1 MKTNN
6 EHANLKNGV
15 ISAASMDSSEVSAKY
30 TRKKHIDLALFIV
43 IFAMICFGFVM
54 LFSASMTEGFA
65 SENDPMHFITKHFV
79 FTAVGTVLALFI
91 AVLVPVRWF
100 DRLWL
105 VVFLYAVTTALLI
118 LILLS
123 DYIPANPIID
133 AISLNGASRWISI
146 LGMQFQPTEIA
157 KFSMIFCFAGYISW
171 AGRKR
176 GSHGFSK
183 KTAIGQ
189 AFFDGWI
196 HIVIPALA
204 IGFWFALII
213 LEPHVSCI
221 VILTILAIFLFL
233 SAGLPAK
240 SWLTGILILLVI
252 LLFLAAIFTVIQPL
266 LPESVQNYVDFDYV
280 KTRIAIYQD
289 IDSVDADASFQT
301 RQSINAIGSGGL
313 FGVGFGD
320 SVQKWGYLPMQY
332 NDYVFSIIA
341 EELGFV
347 GAAAIL
353 LLFSVYLL
361 LGIRIANMASN
372 IHGTLIAFG
381 FALLIPVQAFLNIG
395 VATNVVPPTGI
406 TLPFFSYG
414 GTSTMIFIVCTGFL
428 LCVSKSGI
436 KSKRRE
442 RG

>member
-1 MKTNN
+1 MSR
-6 EHANLKNGV
+6 A
-15 ISAASMDSSEVSAKY
+15 IPADSGEIPAKY

-43 IFAMICFGFVM
+43 IFAMVCFGFVM

-65 SENDPMHFITKHFV
+65 SENDPMHFITKHFA
-79 FTAVGTVLALFI
+79 FTAAGALLALFI
-91 AVLVPVRWF
+91 AVLIPVRWF
-100 DRLWL
+100 DRLWM
-105 VVFLYAVTTALLI
+105 VIMLYAVTTVLLI

-133 AISLNGASRWISI
+133 AISLNGASRWLSI
-146 LGMQFQPTEIA
+146 LGLQFQPTEVA

-171 AGRKR
+171 AGKKR
-176 GSHGFSK
+176 SAHELHR

-189 AFFDGWI
+189 AFFDGLI
-196 HIVIPALA
+196 NIVIPASA
-204 IGFWFALII
+204 IGLWFFLII

-221 VILTILAIFLFL
+221 VILAILAVFLFL
-233 SAGLPAK
+233 SAGLSLK
-240 SWLTGILILLVI
+240 SWLTGILILLII
-252 LLFLAAIFTVIQPL
+252 LLVLIAVFTVVQPL

-280 KTRIAIYQD
+280 KTRLAIFND
-289 IDSVDADASFQT
+289 IDSVDSDASFQT

-341 EELGFV
+341 EELGFI
-347 GAAAIL
+347 GATAVL
-353 LLFSVYLL
+353 LLFSLYLL
-361 LGIRIANMASN
+361 LGVRVANMASN
-372 IHGTLIAFG
+372 VHSTLIAFG

-414 GTSTMIFIVCTGFL
+414 GTSTLIFIVCTGFL
-428 LCVSKSGI
+428 LCVSKSGV